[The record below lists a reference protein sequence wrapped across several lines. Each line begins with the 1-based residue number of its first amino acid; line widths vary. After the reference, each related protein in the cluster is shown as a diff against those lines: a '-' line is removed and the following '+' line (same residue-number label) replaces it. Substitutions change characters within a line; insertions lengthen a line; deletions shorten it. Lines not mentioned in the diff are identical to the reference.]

1 MQFDTLV
8 NFTLDGKLF
17 FQKTHLNALSI
28 NDSGQPVYLLVSQHV
43 TIVVCYQIE
52 ELNVLFLSLVVKAS
66 LIQCWSCKALMLEAK
81 NRFNK
86 GDTPAIFSFNCIAE
100 ALVLLIF
107 PKGNNI
113 LSMCS
118 NEIFIIVIRFC
129 FIVQWMLYYL
139 R

>member
-66 LIQCWSCKALMLEAK
+66 LIQC
-81 NRFNK
+81 
-86 GDTPAIFSFNCIAE
+86 
-100 ALVLLIF
+100 
-107 PKGNNI
+107 
-113 LSMCS
+113 
-118 NEIFIIVIRFC
+118 
-129 FIVQWMLYYL
+129 
-139 R
+139 